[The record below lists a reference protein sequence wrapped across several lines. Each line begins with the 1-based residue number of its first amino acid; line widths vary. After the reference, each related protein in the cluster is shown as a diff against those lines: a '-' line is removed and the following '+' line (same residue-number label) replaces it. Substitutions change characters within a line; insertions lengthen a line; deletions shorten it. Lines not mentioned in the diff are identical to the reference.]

1 MKVNLVGCGGVS
13 KCHFNAINMLKN
25 KGAELTAVADI
36 VTDKADAKAQEN
48 SCKAYYDYVTM
59 LNEEKPDVVHI
70 CTPHYLHVD
79 MAVEALERDIN
90 VVLEKPCGTSVEGL
104 KRLIEAEKAS
114 KGKLAVCFQNRY
126 NSSVVFAKELIESKK
141 FGEVKSARAI
151 VTWRRDEDY
160 YSSDAWRGTWE
171 QECGGVLINQAIH
184 THDLMQYLCGKT
196 TKTVEGHISNYHLKD
211 YIEVE
216 DTASV
221 YFTYEDGTRAVY
233 FATNASGDNSDPI
246 VEIFCEKAVIR
257 VEGSSVFKIADGV
270 VTTPKL
276 ASAKDVKTQ
285 IVADKF
291 QRIIQEMQEA
301 DIMFLI
307 QQSNLR
313 NSELKSQQM
322 KDLHAAIKEAD
333 ANEKK
338 RKGLR
343 INLNIDNGYC
353 GGQFALLF
361 ILC

>member
-104 KRLIEAEKAS
+104 KRLIEDEKAS

-270 VTTPKL
+270 ETIFSQNEDNDFVGKKEWGDSHTRLISDFYDCINEDRVFLVDSKEASRVVFELL
-276 ASAKDVKTQ
+276 AVYESSKSGKT
-285 IVADKF
+285 IV
-291 QRIIQEMQEA
+291 
-301 DIMFLI
+301 
-307 QQSNLR
+307 
-313 NSELKSQQM
+313 M
-322 KDLHAAIKEAD
+322 KDFIK
-333 ANEKK
+333 
-338 RKGLR
+338 
-343 INLNIDNGYC
+343 
-353 GGQFALLF
+353 
-361 ILC
+361 